1 MSKLPSSFPHAMYT
15 PPGANPNE
23 LGDITVI
30 DHAGQ
35 IHLFHLTLPNH
46 DVVAHAVS
54 DDGITFQ
61 PVASAI
67 HIGAA
72 GECDDDMIWTMHV
85 IRHPRRKLFHM
96 YYTGCSLAENGQF
109 QRVALATSTDLSHWR
124 KHPGNPV
131 LEPRPPHYNNDL
143 HRVGFVSFRDPF
155 VFVDERGLWHM
166 LVTGRTPTGS
176 RFRSG
181 CVVHATSKDGLRWQL
196 QKPLYAPSHFED
208 LEVASYL
215 RNGDRHAIFFNHF
228 LVCDGLCRVA
238 NSLDGPW
245 VPPTRE
251 LLLPRGNVVFR
262 FCQWKGRT
270 LLYHWLMSKADWSRR
285 GGSGATFFALPAP
298 KEVEWD
304 NDGNPALRSF
314 SGWSRFHRGRQETL
328 TAASFRSVEGDA
340 GAWRKSADGSLLG
353 SANGQAIATHRA
365 ECDHFSAEFTLTLVS
380 GRAAG
385 LVFRGDDRLEIANL
399 LRFDYNQQTVE
410 LHKWD
415 RYDSSHNRFKS
426 IQPTLLQSL
435 PAKLTH
441 GVPVHVSV
449 LACCEYIEVSLDGIV
464 YLCAST
470 YRAQRGRFG
479 WLVENGAAVFSDLR
493 VQPLRVPQQP

>member
-1 MSKLPSSFPHAMYT
+1 MSSLPSSFPHAMYT

-30 DHAGQ
+30 DHEERV
-35 IHLFHLTLPNH
+35 HLFHLTLMNH

-54 DDGITFQ
+54 DDGITFT
-61 PVASAI
+61 PVEPAI
-67 HIGAA
+67 HTGAP

-85 IRHPRRKLFHM
+85 MRHPRRKLFHM
-96 YYTGCSLAENGQF
+96 YYTACSLAEHGHF
-109 QRVALATSTDLSHWR
+109 QRVALATSTDLVHWK
-124 KHPGNPV
+124 KHPGNPI

-143 HRVGFVSFRDPF
+143 RRVGFVSFRDPF
-155 VFVDERGLWHM
+155 VFVDEKGLWHM
-166 LVTGRTPTGS
+166 LVTGRTSGGS

-181 CVVHATSKDGLRWQL
+181 CVVHATSKDGVRWLL
-196 QKPLYAPSHFED
+196 QKPLYSPSQFED
-208 LEVASYL
+208 LEVISYL
-215 RNGDRHAIFFNHF
+215 RHESRHAIFFNHF
-228 LVCDGLCRVA
+228 CVGDGLCRVSD
-238 NSLDGPW
+238 SLNGPW
-245 VPPTRE
+245 VPPPRE

-262 FCQWKGRT
+262 FCKWKGRT
-270 LLYHWLMSKADWSRR
+270 LLYHWLMSTPDWPRR
-285 GGSGATFFALPAP
+285 GGKTSHYALPAP

-304 NDGNPALRSF
+304 CDGNPTLRSF
-314 SGWSRFHRGRQETL
+314 SGWDRYHKGKPQSL
-328 TAASFRSVEGDA
+328 VASSFKPVEGEA
-340 GAWRKSADGSLLG
+340 RAWRKSADGGLRG
-353 SANGQAIATHRA
+353 SANDQAIAIHRS
-365 ECDHFSAEFTLTLVS
+365 EFDHFIAEFTLTPES

-399 LRFDYNQQTVE
+399 LRFDLDRQVVE

-415 RYDSSHNRFKS
+415 RYDSSHNRFKL

-435 PAKLTH
+435 PAKLTRS
-441 GVPVHVSV
+441 VPVRVSV

-479 WLVENGAAVFSDLR
+479 WLMENGAATFSDLR